1 MEVHLYWAVGEE
13 WGDGEEIFAATS
25 EEQAVQE
32 MKAYC
37 GEDSK
42 VIAQPLSEAELDR
55 VVHARDDETLMSRR
69 DALRLYLR
77 DGAKVPFY
85 FESNA

>member
-32 MKAYC
+32 LVCSAP
-37 GEDSK
+37 GR
-42 VIAQPLSEAELDR
+42 QPREAESR
-55 VVHARDDETLMSRR
+55 CRAVH
-69 DALRLYLR
+69 RLPV
-77 DGAKVPFY
+77 DGV
-85 FESNA
+85 